1 MYIFT
6 IYDSV
11 AEKAGNLFI
20 TNTLAEGERQFHD
33 ALATAQEGS
42 LFHTHPESF
51 SLIFLGEFDNVE
63 KKIQNVCSQEIA
75 KGKTTDTEVTD

>member
-6 IYDSV
+6 IYDNV

-33 ALATAQEGS
+33 ALNTAQQGS
-42 LFHTHPESF
+42 LFNTHPENF

-63 KKIQNVCSQEIA
+63 KKIENTCSQEIA
-75 KGKTTDTEVTD
+75 KGKKPDTEVTD